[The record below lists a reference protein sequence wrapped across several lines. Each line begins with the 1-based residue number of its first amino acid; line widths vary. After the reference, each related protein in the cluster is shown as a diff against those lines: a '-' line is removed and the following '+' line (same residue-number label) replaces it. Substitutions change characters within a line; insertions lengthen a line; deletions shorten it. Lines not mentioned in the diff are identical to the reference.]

1 MFGKARMMKLS
12 GLLREGVEEAGK
24 CECGGTMYEKS
35 GCSECGG
42 GMAGPE
48 TGMAP
53 MYETEEEE
61 EDKDKKKSDKKNE
74 ADVYELDEEGLQE
87 IEESVKFRK
96 MVRGELESMWAS
108 GQVFG
113 KKATRRGGVTMG
125 FKGIGFK

>member
-12 GLLREGVEEAGK
+12 GLLRESVEEAGT
-24 CECGGTMYEKS
+24 CECGGSMYEDS

-42 GMAGPE
+42 S
-48 TGMAP
+48 
-53 MYETEEEE
+53 MYET
-61 EDKDKKKSDKKNE
+61 KDEPHDESKDESKDE
-74 ADVYELDEEGLQE
+74 AATYEVDEEGLKE